1 MVNLVMETIVSI
13 KTNLED
19 NWIISCTNGKNGDEL
34 KGSNTFELIH
44 ENTDKHLK
52 VWTTRSKCGRFL
64 NKINS
69 FPNCWSIL
77 LLIQGVFFKEPTVV

>member
-1 MVNLVMETIVSI
+1 MDNLVMEMIVLINS
-13 KTNLED
+13 NLED

-52 VWTTRSKCGRFL
+52 VSRFY
-64 NKINS
+64 KYS
-69 FPNCWSIL
+69 FSNW
-77 LLIQGVFFKEPTVV
+77 